1 MHAGEFS
8 KAGEGRFSRAPRPF
22 PGHNRAL
29 RAERS
34 GDMVSQKRRSLLF
47 RLMLLAVCLAVVGLS
62 VYASAA
68 FRMDDSYLSPAEVD
82 GFDGGWTAVVGGERR
97 AAERIPRQWTAQAGR
112 LTLEKHAA
120 GHRGRR
126 RGAVLPFGERGRNR
140 ARERRDDLPLR
151 RGGRNALRPLLGLRV
166 VPDSAERKLL
176 GAKNY
181 HRARSRGDDSVTGNY
196 RFFLDQRAAILNQ
209 MIVRNLFLLS
219 NCLIGLASGA
229 SLLCSSLYRALLR
242 RPSGS
247 AQLYLGALVVLVSV
261 WAFTNAHLSQ
271 LLLHSAAVSY
281 LLNYATFFSIGVPFS
296 LLLSELFPRLA
307 RRYRAFA
314 AAFAGFFAA
323 SMALYASGAVE
334 ISALLPIEH
343 AMMALM
349 ALDSVVA
356 CAREARQKRVSR
368 TLPAGVTLFTA
379 FAMGALAWY
388 YVAPMARLA
397 FFSLNDLLMLGIDGL
412 VVLFH
417 VAIVRQGVHESDRA
431 QMFQRQAYTDAMTGA
446 GNRAAFELRME
457 SLADRPA
464 CPRALFMIDLNNLK
478 VVNDTLGHE
487 TGDLL
492 IRGLVDA
499 LRESFGPDGEIYRYG
514 GDEFVVLM
522 EGARRARTEAARVA
536 LERALAERNA
546 RGGCAIDAAV
556 GLAVDEGGDAPVR
569 ALLHRA
575 DADMYAVKQRQK
587 AGGAPLQ
594 LRREALRE
602 QVDPLTGLAPFPAFR
617 QRVFERLS
625 GGARGKFAIVNFD
638 VNHFDGYNSLFGW
651 AAGDRLLKQL
661 GGLALKLCGEDGFCG
676 HGDADSF
683 WVFTPFDAPEDVFSP
698 HPRAGAVVR
707 AAV

>member
-1 MHAGEFS
+1 MALCFLSESEDVTARVNGETIYRY
-8 KAGEGRFSRAPRPF
+8 G
-22 PGHNRAL
+22 
-29 RAERS
+29 
-34 GDMVSQKRRSLLF
+34 
-47 RLMLLAVCLAVVGLS
+47 
-62 VYASAA
+62 AA
-68 FRMDDSYLSPAEVD
+68 DE
-82 GFDGGWTAVVGGERR
+82 T
-97 AAERIPRQWTAQAGR
+97 
-112 LTLEKHAA
+112 
-120 GHRGRR
+120 
-126 RGAVLPFGERGRNR
+126 PFGRYWGSVWC
-140 ARERRDDLPLR
+140 LIPLKESYS
-151 RGGRNALRPLLGLRV
+151 GQKITIELV
-166 VPDSAERKLL
+166 
-176 GAKNY
+176 
-181 HRARSRGDDSVTGNY
+181 SRGDDSVTGNY

-388 YVAPMARLA
+388 YVAPTARLA